1 MGICIGIG
9 NYIGNKKLISI
20 NKDPHN
26 NFSNILTEIGSNILT
41 ENEFLILREIDYNII
56 TENEESIITENGFY
70 ILRDIIED
78 FQLDYG
84 KLDTNKLK

>member
-26 NFSNILTEIGSNILT
+26 SFSNILTEKGSNILT
-41 ENEFLILREIDYNII
+41 ENGFLILREVEYNII
-56 TENEESIITENGFY
+56 TENEESIITEDNKY
-70 ILRDIIED
+70 ILRDLVILPQKI
-78 FQLDYG
+78 
-84 KLDTNKLK
+84 LKF